1 MKQRLR
7 RFYFS
12 LVQGNHMPFLE
23 RVRVSGMQVAAR
35 ENVDQAWSP
44 VSRQLNTWGV
54 QTHVHF
60 LGIAGVVNQGF

>member
-1 MKQRLR
+1 
-7 RFYFS
+7 
-12 LVQGNHMPFLE
+12 MPFLE